1 MSPTNLGVLLFE
13 RPGVPEPAVHIS
25 AVRVHGVMNQR
36 NYQAIMGI
44 VKGASIVRSDSADF
58 Q

>member
-44 VKGASIVRSDSADF
+44 VKGASIVRSD
-58 Q
+58 